1 MIRIATRAELQQTV
15 NFAVRLNSRPEHRC
29 KAFHDSHDN
38 IHAQFERM
46 LDHPHD
52 KILVQEEQ
60 GRITGVLAI
69 LVEPEDKYIEAI
81 GGVFAERNYGPV
93 ATEFFNCLRENYPGH
108 QMHAAYPEENEQA
121 ICFMNSIGAEL
132 EDYDY
137 ELRLKRAAFRG
148 GAGHENTAQLTEQY
162 YAGFSE
168 FHNHHNPDVFW
179 TGEKLLDALD
189 KFRIHIAIENKTIV
203 GAVVTSKQTEP
214 EIFFLTLAEHH
225 QVLRYGKPLLLHAA
239 KSAYCDGA
247 EEILSMV
254 DKKRSDLLI
263 TFEEVG
269 FKRTDTCLSYKI
281 YL

>member
-46 LDHPHD
+46 LNHPHD

-69 LVEPEDKYIEAI
+69 LVEPENKYIEAI
-81 GGVFAERNYGPV
+81 GGVFAERNYDAV
-93 ATEFFNCLRENYPGH
+93 AAEFFNYLSENYPGH
-108 QMHAAYPEENEQA
+108 QMHAAYPDENEQA
-121 ICFMNSIGAEL
+121 IRFMDSIGAEL

-137 ELRLKRAAFRG
+137 EMRLNRAEFRD
-148 GAGHENTAQLTEQY
+148 GAEHENIAQLTEQY

-168 FHNHHNPDVFW
+168 FHDFHNPDVFW
-179 TGEKLLDALD
+179 TGQKLLEALD
-189 KFRIHIAIENKTIV
+189 KFRIHIAIEYKTIM
-203 GAVVTSKQTEP
+203 GAVVTSKQAEP
-214 EIFFLTLAEHH
+214 EIFFLTLAEHRY
-225 QVLRYGKPLLLHAA
+225 VLRYGKPLLLQAA
-239 KSAYCDGA
+239 RDAYGDGA
-247 EEILSMV
+247 EEILTMV
-254 DKKRSDLLI
+254 DKNRSDLLV

-269 FKRTDTCLSYKI
+269 FKRTDTCLTYKI